1 VAQLLRLIENADIVC
16 PAGRAVGAGRGVLCG
31 VEQHVLEL
39 TEGTSIERYC
49 TGDYKQ
55 CPSWRAEKEAYWEA
69 QRTALEASD
78 IEADEARKVPDGV
91 KRLGPGSRALP
102 RRKW

>member
-1 VAQLLRLIENADIVC
+1 MAQLLRLIENADIVC

-31 VEQHVLEL
+31 VENHVLQL
-39 TEGTSIERYC
+39 DEGMSIERYC

-69 QRTALEASD
+69 QRSALEASD
-78 IEADEARKVPDGV
+78 AEAAEARKTPEGIR
-91 KRLGPGSRALP
+91 RLRSA
-102 RRKW
+102 